1 MIKDKKYKEKYKQLK
16 HQVQKEQ
23 RHAYNTYIEKL
34 ILDLP
39 TNDPDQ
45 SFNNQSKPKKL
56 FSFIKSLRT
65 DNSGVAPLKKEVQ
78 LVADTKQKANI
89 LNEQFKSVFTT
100 ESIDNIP
107 NKGASP
113 HPVIPPLVRDSSV
126 V

>member
-16 HQVQKEQ
+16 YQVQKEQ

-56 FSFIKSLRT
+56 LLHKVT
-65 DNSGVAPLKKEVQ
+65 QN
-78 LVADTKQKANI
+78 
-89 LNEQFKSVFTT
+89 
-100 ESIDNIP
+100 
-107 NKGASP
+107 
-113 HPVIPPLVRDSSV
+113 
-126 V
+126 

>member
-16 HQVQKEQ
+16 YQVQKEVLVTSQ

-56 FSFIKSLRT
+56 LLHKVT
-65 DNSGVAPLKKEVQ
+65 QN
-78 LVADTKQKANI
+78 
-89 LNEQFKSVFTT
+89 
-100 ESIDNIP
+100 
-107 NKGASP
+107 
-113 HPVIPPLVRDSSV
+113 
-126 V
+126 